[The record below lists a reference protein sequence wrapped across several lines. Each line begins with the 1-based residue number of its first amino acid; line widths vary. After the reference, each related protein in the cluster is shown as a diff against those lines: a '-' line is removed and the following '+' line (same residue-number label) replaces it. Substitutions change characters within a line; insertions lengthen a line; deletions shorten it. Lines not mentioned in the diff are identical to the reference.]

1 MRLGRRLFAASALAL
16 PGLLKLRSASA
27 QSAWPNR
34 PIRLVVP
41 YPPGGASDISGRLQ
55 AEVLQKALGSPVVVD
70 NRSGA
75 GGTVGTAHVAQSAP
89 DGYTIF
95 FGSVS
100 THAANPNLMREPGYD
115 PLRDFAPLSMISL
128 NPLGVLARPY
138 CFARQA
144 MKAWMISPI
153 SPLFRSVPRLSVFIP
168 ACRYATSKN

>member
-75 GGTVGTAHVAQSAP
+75 GGTVGTAHVAQAAP
-89 DGYTIF
+89 DGYLPI
-95 FGSVS
+95 
-100 THAANPNLMREPGYD
+100 
-115 PLRDFAPLSMISL
+115 
-128 NPLGVLARPY
+128 LARPY

-153 SPLFRSVPRLSVFIP
+153 SQLSLSVPRLSVFIP